1 MPSSSAL
8 PQCPTPNLFH
18 IAGGSFAGLFTA
30 ILLQADGHDVRT
42 CERLSSGL
50 TGRGAGLVPQT
61 EGFHV
66 PREIGCSTVLA
77 GEEVLRASSILRGK
91 SWTG

>member
-1 MPSSSAL
+1 VPDAS
-8 PQCPTPNLFH
+8 LFRV
-18 IAGGSFAGLFTA
+18 AGGSFAGLFIA
-30 ILLQADGHDVRT
+30 ILLQEDGHDVRI

-66 PREIGCSTVLA
+66 PREISCSTVLA
-77 GEEVLRASSILRGK
+77 GEEVLRASSIHRGK